1 MKMKTIWFIVILL
14 IVATIFINLSLN
26 KEKEEFKPLELNV
39 GDIFT
44 GIEYSN
50 TMYVINYM
58 IGDVT
63 GDNEKDMIIAI
74 GEKETVDS
82 LFATKVDIVLYDA
95 ASKTFEKSG
104 IKNFNGQNP
113 KIILSDLTNDGIKDI
128 IITLDNEDSSK
139 NMRII
144 TVKGGTMKEIF
155 NQRDNRGL
163 IFAGE
168 IIDGVKAHLRCGK
181 ISKEMYIDLSDKKN
195 DYIAS
200 KKIDESGKVICENR
214 KVFTTGFITIDVV
227 ELNTQ
232 NGIQTT
238 QRICAFDNNEI
249 IDELTVIWKYEN
261 EKWQMKE
268 AKGVRVGNLIY

>member
-1 MKMKTIWFIVILL
+1 MRQFL
-14 IVATIFINLSLN
+14 LN

-95 ASKTFEKSG
+95 SSKTFKKSG

-113 KIILSDLTNDGIKDI
+113 KIILND
-128 IITLDNEDSSK
+128 
-139 NMRII
+139 
-144 TVKGGTMKEIF
+144 
-155 NQRDNRGL
+155 
-163 IFAGE
+163 
-168 IIDGVKAHLRCGK
+168 
-181 ISKEMYIDLSDKKN
+181 
-195 DYIAS
+195 
-200 KKIDESGKVICENR
+200 
-214 KVFTTGFITIDVV
+214 FI
-227 ELNTQ
+227 
-232 NGIQTT
+232 
-238 QRICAFDNNEI
+238 
-249 IDELTVIWKYEN
+249 
-261 EKWQMKE
+261 
-268 AKGVRVGNLIY
+268 